1 MSLRFPVLLLAFLLP
16 FSALSQDTEKQAQI
30 KELMRAT
37 GASKIGVQFAAAIS
51 QGLAKSLKSARPD
64 IPERMFGVLQQEM
77 LALFEERIEAPG
89 GLMDRVVP
97 IYEKHFTSDEL
108 KQMLAFYRTP
118 VGRKAVETLPAIM
131 SESVQVGQAW
141 GQSLAPEINRRVQEA
156 LKREGIELPARK

>member
-1 MSLRFPVLLLAFLLP
+1 MLQRTLALVLVAFLP
-16 FSALSQDTEKQAQI
+16 CVALAQDAGKRAQI

-51 QGLAKSLKSARPD
+51 QELGRTLRKARPD
-64 IPERMFGVLQQEM
+64 IPERVFGVLQQEM
-77 LALFEERIEAPG
+77 LQLFEERIEAPG

-108 KQMLAFYRTP
+108 SQMLAFYRTP
-118 VGRKAVETLPAIM
+118 AGRKAVETLPAIM

-141 GQSLAPEINRRVQEA
+141 GQSLGPEINRRVQAA